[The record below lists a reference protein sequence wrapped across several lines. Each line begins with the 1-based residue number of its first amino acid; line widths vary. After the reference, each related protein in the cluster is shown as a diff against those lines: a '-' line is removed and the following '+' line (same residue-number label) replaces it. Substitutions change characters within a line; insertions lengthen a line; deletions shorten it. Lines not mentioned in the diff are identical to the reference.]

1 MPDKFPVIYSS
12 FYKHNEFLTDDSPNR
27 GNLLCLQSLQNC
39 TNEISFQF
47 ARHDSI
53 LSNTG
58 KFAIQIERVNQ
69 KCSNTKKNNL
79 MTHAS
84 TYLKIEK
91 LIEKYPPRVST
102 TSVLNFLSR

>member
-58 KFAIQIERVNQ
+58 KFAIQIERINQ
-69 KCSNTKKNNL
+69 KCSDEVTQKKKKSYDARIHVPKN
-79 MTHAS
+79 
-84 TYLKIEK
+84 
-91 LIEKYPPRVST
+91 
-102 TSVLNFLSR
+102 